1 MDETTATNSDS
12 SIVGAKCV
20 WCSQIL
26 TATDKP
32 KLLECLHVACDAC
45 LKQKF
50 SDCQQ
55 NSFIICP
62 ICKLENR
69 YNLIIDNQFLI
80 EQSNTN
86 DDNQGNVESTKV
98 IIINSF

>member
-1 MDETTATNSDS
+1 MLA
-12 SIVGAKCV
+12 
-20 WCSQIL
+20 
-26 TATDKP
+26 ATDKP
-32 KLLECLHVACDAC
+32 KLLECLHVSCDAC

-69 YNLIIDNQFLI
+69 YNLIIENQFLI

-98 IIINSF
+98 IINF